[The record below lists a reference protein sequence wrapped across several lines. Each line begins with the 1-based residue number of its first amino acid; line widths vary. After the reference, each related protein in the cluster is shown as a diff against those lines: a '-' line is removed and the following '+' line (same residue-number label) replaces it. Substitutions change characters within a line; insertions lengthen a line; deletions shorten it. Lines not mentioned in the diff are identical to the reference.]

1 MAADPVE
8 VTCPAN
14 QWQIVATNVLTG
26 MIHKLS
32 LSPNVYRMVT
42 RPTGGAA
49 PTDDTGAWLAFGK
62 DIREEI
68 SDSAAI
74 DVYIKAVRV
83 DGEVSVVL

>member
-1 MAADPVE
+1 MAADPVV
-8 VTCPAN
+8 VTCTAN
-14 QWQIVATNVLTG
+14 TWVKVATSVLTG

-42 RPTGGAA
+42 RQTGGSA
-49 PTDDTGAWLAFGK
+49 PTNDTGAWLAFGK